1 MTILPQVLQKMAN
14 LLIRKVLKNLVKAF
28 KICQLKWP
36 PINSKFHKNLIYLYT
51 QIVSKAQTIQ
61 RRKLVL
67 LKKSLFLQSR
77 ELFLKGLIIFLICF
91 FSKIGYGHI
100 VPLTMNGKIFC
111 IFYASCGIPFTLVFL
126 SACVQRLQEPTF
138 KMLAWM
144 MSGRMGRV
152 LTPLGTVLYKSGQ

>member
-1 MTILPQVLQKMAN
+1 MAN

-67 LKKSLFLQSR
+67 LKKKSFFVVTR
-77 ELFLKGLIIFLICF
+77 AIFKRIDNLLNLF